1 MDRKNLKYKLF
12 YWSFWITQDR
22 F

>member
-1 MDRKNLKYKLF
+1 MDPKNLKYKLF